1 MKTIYLFRHAE
12 PLRLADIHQEEWP
25 LSPKGHDM
33 AEALK
38 TLNGAARVYASPLL
52 RAVQTAQ
59 HAGLPLTV
67 DPRLQERKTGN
78 ATPDMG
84 DCWLRQYE
92 DGTFKCPDGE
102 SFDEVGQRMQACL
115 EEILAALGDGQAA
128 IVVSHAAAICA
139 YLKRFC
145 TIRVTDRPS
154 KKGQSFGRKERSMPG
169 ICLPWRGLP
178 CASGRERWSALKHC
192 HHERSNQCGYG
203 THQILHRRLPGLP
216 FHRQAIHTQRQLEWQ
231 LRPQVGRV
239 VGK

>member
-38 TLNGAARVYASPLL
+38 TLNGAARMYASPLL

-59 HAGLPLTV
+59 HTGLPLTV

-154 KKGQSFGRKERSMPG
+154 KTRAILWQERTVYAGNLPPMAGFALRFRQGTLVG
-169 ICLPWRGLP
+169 I
-178 CASGRERWSALKHC
+178 EAL
-192 HHERSNQCGYG
+192 SS
-203 THQILHRRLPGLP
+203 
-216 FHRQAIHTQRQLEWQ
+216 
-231 LRPQVGRV
+231 
-239 VGK
+239 